1 MVDSGV
7 WRIAVIVLTKENV
20 IYVSDLH
27 LNDFIYTLTSSLKF
41 LLIFHAFPI
50 YGRRKVTD
58 TVRKLYPSSQV
69 NPFLHFRSHRELGY
83 TDYGQRIVVSINMF
97 IRGIGLS
104 ASTSRFQGM
113 VRYRG
118 SVARLIGRR
127 KCGLP
132 IRERHRV

>member
-58 TVRKLYPSSQV
+58 TVRKLYPSSAIC
-69 NPFLHFRSHRELGY
+69 EL
-83 TDYGQRIVVSINMF
+83 TRLTCFAVHTINMF